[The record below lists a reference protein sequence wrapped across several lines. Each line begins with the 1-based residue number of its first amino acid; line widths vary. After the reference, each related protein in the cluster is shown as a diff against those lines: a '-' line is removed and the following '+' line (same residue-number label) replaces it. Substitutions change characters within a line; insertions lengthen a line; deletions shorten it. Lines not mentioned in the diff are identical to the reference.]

1 MAAGC
6 HKRTFWSKIWDRTG
20 LRGKTG
26 WDWMQLLIVPLALA
40 VIGFVF
46 TIQQDMRQYDI
57 EKKRANQAQEIEN

>member
-1 MAAGC
+1 
-6 HKRTFWSKIWDRTG
+6 
-20 LRGKTG
+20 
-26 WDWMQLLIVPLALA
+26 MQLLIVPLALA